1 MISKKKSRKQNLIRP
16 NGSSS
21 GKEVFALLT
30 EVIILFVGL
39 TTIEFRKPGLKELI
53 SGYLFQCL
61 SLEDRWND
69 LLQVLFGIAKNN
81 SKSLR
86 GSSKRFILF
95 V

>member
-21 GKEVFALLT
+21 GKIVFALLT

-39 TTIEFRKPGLKELI
+39 TTIEFRKLGLKELI
-53 SGYLFQCL
+53 SGSLLQCL

-69 LLQVLFGIAKNN
+69 LLQVFFWY
-81 SKSLR
+81 SKE
-86 GSSKRFILF
+86 
-95 V
+95 